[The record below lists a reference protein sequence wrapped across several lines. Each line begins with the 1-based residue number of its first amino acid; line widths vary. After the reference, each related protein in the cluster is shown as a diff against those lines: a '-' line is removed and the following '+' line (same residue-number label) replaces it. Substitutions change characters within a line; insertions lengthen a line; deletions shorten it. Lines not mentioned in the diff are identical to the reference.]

1 MPTIHSS
8 SSSVH
13 PESTAVQPAFGL
25 QPSGRPLARR
35 SGPPCGRRKGDH
47 GGMELKPEPSR
58 PAVLATGIIDGMP
71 ECALACAAGMAPCR
85 RTASQPEGLPTA
97 LLRPRRLAP
106 TTHRQRWPD
115 PYPRRSRARLR
126 QCRRCLT
133 EPDRL
138 GRPRFVSRG
147 TDARASSGRAARRE
161 ELGKHAAPTEP
172 MSRTTK
178 TTNRWPRTR
187 GCPGPAAMRALLQGH
202 RHFGDELRTRRHDRF
217 DVRPAGRAGGLGG
230 CGGLRCQPAESTVC
244 GGLMN
249 GVTCDA
255 VGGGAGVA
263 VHDGG
268 VLGPTSRRRK
278 PQLLRSPERS
288 APGYS

>member
-1 MPTIHSS
+1 
-8 SSSVH
+8 
-13 PESTAVQPAFGL
+13 
-25 QPSGRPLARR
+25 
-35 SGPPCGRRKGDH
+35 
-47 GGMELKPEPSR
+47 
-58 PAVLATGIIDGMP
+58 
-71 ECALACAAGMAPCR
+71 
-85 RTASQPEGLPTA
+85 
-97 LLRPRRLAP
+97 
-106 TTHRQRWPD
+106 
-115 PYPRRSRARLR
+115 
-126 QCRRCLT
+126 
-133 EPDRL
+133 
-138 GRPRFVSRG
+138 
-147 TDARASSGRAARRE
+147 
-161 ELGKHAAPTEP
+161 

-178 TTNRWPRTR
+178 TTNRWPRMR
-187 GCPGPAAMRALLQGH
+187 GCPGPAAMRALLQGQ

-249 GVTCDA
+249 GGTCDA

-288 APGYS
+288 APGYSERRVVPAGSGWRRSTAAELLRRRRFPTRWPPLWLGGGLLRLLAGSTQPRSHTVRRRRSTSNWDLSTVRWSGSRRSSRSLPPRNSAPRPATPAQG